1 LLIKERMLRWFG
13 EHVLRTDNTRT
24 DSLQLTQWE
33 L

>member
-1 LLIKERMLRWFG
+1 MLRWFG

-24 DSLQLTQWE
+24 DSLQVTQWE